1 MCADLGCVRVAG
13 AVAVAGSG
21 VAERWFE
28 LEYRLAGGS
37 SRREPLAAC
46 PGERFEDVEPVRRF
60 HFEKGLRSFAG
71 WWWFAT
77 TGCHVGF
84 ESWLERDHVM
94 LMDFDPEIT
103 GLSSQPFWL
112 HWRDDEGS
120 RRHAPDFFARR
131 ADGTALVIDVRPDD
145 RIGGRDAGAFGVT
158 ARACAIAGWEF
169 RRVGECDQVRVANV
183 RWLSRYRHSRCAAP
197 AGTVEALLEVFRQP
211 RPLFAGAAMAGERL
225 RVLPV
230 LFHLMWQRALAADLA
245 GALLDA
251 GTMVWLGRV

>member
-1 MCADLGCVRVAG
+1 LDG
-13 AVAVAGSG
+13 AVDDGDAVGRA
-21 VAERWFE
+21 V
-28 LEYRLAGGS
+28 LEYRLPDGGI
-37 SRREPLAAC
+37 RREPVAVCL
-46 PGERFEDVEPVRRF
+46 GERFEDAEPVRQF

-94 LMDFDPEIT
+94 LMDFDPAVV

-112 HWRDDEGS
+112 HWRDGAGAA

-145 RIGGRDAGAFGVT
+145 RIAGRDADAFAVT
-158 ARACAIAGWEF
+158 ALACAAAGWQF

-183 RWLSRYRHSRCAAP
+183 RWLSRYRHPRCGGP
-197 AGTVEALLEVFRQP
+197 EGTSGKLLEVFAQP
-211 RPLFAGAAMAGERL
+211 RPLFAGAAMAGDRL
-225 RVLPV
+225 RMLPAV
-230 LFHLMWQRALAADLA
+230 FHLMWRQRLTADLA
-245 GALLDA
+245 SGLLGA
-251 GTMVWLGRV
+251 GTMVRLGGPG